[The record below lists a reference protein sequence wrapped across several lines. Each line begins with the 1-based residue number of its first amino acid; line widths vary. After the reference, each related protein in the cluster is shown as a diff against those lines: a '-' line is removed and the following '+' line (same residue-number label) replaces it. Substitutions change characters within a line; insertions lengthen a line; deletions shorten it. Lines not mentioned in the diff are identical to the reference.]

1 MNKTGF
7 EMLVGVYKEMRKREK
22 NDSVRVVYQISI
34 KKKLDSFSIL
44 NIIRL
49 PPPIHYLYSAVA

>member
-7 EMLVGVYKEMRKREK
+7 EMLVGVYKERKGEK
-22 NDSVRVVYQISI
+22 NDSVWVVHQISI

-49 PPPIHYLYSAVA
+49 PPPIHYPYSAVV